1 MGTGFAVRCCSGNDC
16 YDHKHFLSFLSPEDL
31 SVSENIDIPFDNN
44 DKYEVIS
51 RGASYGEWLYF
62 YSNKGQFAFYNIK
75 SKDWIV
81 VPPTEILHPLLLEGL
96 FTSGLGY
103 DAKSGEFKLIKIYRR
118 RNFVGEAAKA
128 EEEGLVTYDPIHEE
142 CFELYSLDRGSR
154 KKIVKPTFDCC
165 THINVCVYVDKT
177 CYWTASVR
185 FSYDHDIDKQAPEN
199 MFSHVLSFDFTTES
213 FDQFPLPVTN
223 TIYTRYQLVECG
235 GGLLGVLVY
244 WRPHEQEKFSSS
256 YSESDLLS
264 IRLYVLKG
272 KGRVWCML
280 YDVSLD
286 DVERPLGLKDD
297 HLLFLEA
304 KPIGERSQLV
314 VYDLDTKMLREL
326 NIYNCPKHMSVI
338 SYAETSVQSIEQMTS
353 EEEKEKEKA
362 KAKKREKKK
371 KKKKEKAKAK
381 KKGNHISGD
390 IIDESLQQQ

>member
-16 YDHKHFLSFLSPEDL
+16 YDHKHFISFLSPEDL
-31 SVSENIDIPFDNN
+31 SVSENIDLPFDNN

-62 YSNKGQFAFYNIK
+62 YSNKGQFAFYNIE

-81 VPPTEILHPLLLEGL
+81 VPPTEVLNPLLLEGL

-118 RNFVGEAAKA
+118 RNFIEEAAKA
-128 EEEGLVTYDPIHEE
+128 EEEGLVRYDPIHED

-185 FSYDHDIDKQAPEN
+185 FSYVYDIDKQAPDN
-199 MFSHVLSFDFTTES
+199 MLNHVLSFDFTTES
-213 FDQFPLPVTN
+213 FDQFPL
-223 TIYTRYQLVECG
+223 
-235 GGLLGVLVY
+235 
-244 WRPHEQEKFSSS
+244 
-256 YSESDLLS
+256 
-264 IRLYVLKG
+264 LKG

-338 SYAETSVQSIEQMTS
+338 SYAETSVQSIQMTS

-390 IIDESLQQQ
+390 VIDQSLQQH

>member
-31 SVSENIDIPFDNN
+31 SVSENIDLPFDNN

-62 YSNKGQFAFYNIK
+62 YSNKGQFAFYNIE

-81 VPPTEILHPLLLEGL
+81 VPPTEVLNPLLLEGL
-96 FTSGLGY
+96 FTSDLGY

-118 RNFVGEAAKA
+118 RNFIEEAAKA
-128 EEEGLVTYDPIHEE
+128 EEEGLVRYDPIHED

-185 FSYDHDIDKQAPEN
+185 FSYDYDIDKQAPDN
-199 MFSHVLSFDFTTES
+199 MLNHVLSFDFTTES
-213 FDQFPLPVTN
+213 FDQFPLPVF
-223 TIYTRYQLVECG
+223 
-235 GGLLGVLVY
+235 VY
-244 WRPHEQEKFSSS
+244 WRPHEQEKSSSS
-256 YSESDLLS
+256 YSDSDLLS
-264 IRLYVLKG
+264 IRLYVLRG

-338 SYAETSVQSIEQMTS
+338 SYAETSPDDERGGEGEGEGEEEGEE
-353 EEEKEKEKA
+353 EEEKE
-362 KAKKREKKK
+362 
-371 KKKKEKAKAK
+371 
-381 KKGNHISGD
+381 G
-390 IIDESLQQQ
+390 ESEG